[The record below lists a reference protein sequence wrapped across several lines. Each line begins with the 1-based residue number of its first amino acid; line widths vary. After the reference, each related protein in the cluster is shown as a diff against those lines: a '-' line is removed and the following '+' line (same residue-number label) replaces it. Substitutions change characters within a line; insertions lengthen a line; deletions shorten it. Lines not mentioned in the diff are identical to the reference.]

1 MTYED
6 VKQILCKLQDNV
18 LCLDALYGED
28 PQYTIEELPPH
39 HGRLRVQLHFS
50 NGDKL
55 LMYKSRY
62 GTSGKT
68 EGDWFVNGGTLP
80 HEVIVED
87 RGFRTLA
94 YPKDWI
100 IKNDKSVA
108 GYNTRLVR
116 ILNKQLKEWER
127 N

>member
-1 MTYED
+1 MTYDD

-39 HGRLRVQLHFS
+39 FGRLRVQLHFS

-55 LMYKSRY
+55 LMYKSLY

-68 EGDWFVNGGTLP
+68 QGDWFVHGGTLP

-100 IKNDKSVA
+100 IKNEKSVA